1 MTHVSCSVRGIL
13 CFMNMKIGHR
23 ILNQRDKMKVR
34 NVKSLNLGRL
44 EADEHRRRSDAGE
57 KQWSEP
63 PLLQARESSL

>member
-1 MTHVSCSVRGIL
+1 MTHASCLVLGIL
-13 CFMNMKIGHR
+13 FSIKIEHR
-23 ILNQRDKMKVR
+23 ILNQGERMKVR

>member
-1 MTHVSCSVRGIL
+1 MTHVWYSVLGIL
-13 CFMNMKIGHR
+13 HSIKIGNR
-23 ILNQRDKMKVR
+23 ILNQGERMKVR

>member
-1 MTHVSCSVRGIL
+1 MTHVWCSVLGIL
-13 CFMNMKIGHR
+13 HSIKIGNR
-23 ILNQRDKMKVR
+23 ILNQGERMKVR

>member
-34 NVKSLNLGRL
+34 NMKSLN
-44 EADEHRRRSDAGE
+44 ED
-57 KQWSEP
+57 W
-63 PLLQARESSL
+63 